1 MSEDRLIEPKLKKR
15 KKYGNRSEYSKT
27 IKTDKG
33 YTNVPSMYG
42 GQEYDEDFLT
52 ELYKDNKTDPETGRR
67 VKTFKTIEEAT
78 VAAKRRSS
86 RLKKGGFNPEGSGYD
101 YKRAKELDYKR
112 DDKGHLPTRD
122 YKTGMILKGKKHE
135 TFSKG
140 VQEDFKKGYQLKK
153 KGDRYYTIKS
163 KREFN
168 KLREKASLP
177 HVSQS
182 LKVGGLKK
190 SGFKIEM
197 PEPSPE
203 YKKIQEQRQKYDI
216 DCDLIDRE
224 KYDYDTLLSD
234 PAQYKKRGKKNKL
247 DKLFYRESPI
257 MKKFYKGLEKRQE
270 KNPFGRKTGGMSG
283 CPHREN
289 GVKSDIKGIS
299 DIQVK
304 GKKFIGVK

>member
-1 MSEDRLIEPKLKKR
+1 M
-15 KKYGNRSEYSKT
+15 T
-27 IKTDKG
+27 
-33 YTNVPSMYG
+33 
-42 GQEYDEDFLT
+42 QQ
-52 ELYKDNKTDPETGRR
+52 NKTGKRFGPPPERGP
-67 VKTFKTIEEAT
+67 KPQGM
-78 VAAKRRSS
+78 
-86 RLKKGGFNPEGSGYD
+86 KKGGFDPEGSGYD

-135 TFSKG
+135 SFSKG

-182 LKVGGLKK
+182 LKVGG
-190 SGFKIEM
+190 I
-197 PEPSPE
+197 
-203 YKKIQEQRQKYDI
+203 
-216 DCDLIDRE
+216 
-224 KYDYDTLLSD
+224 T
-234 PAQYKKRGKKNKL
+234 
-247 DKLFYRESPI
+247 
-257 MKKFYKGLEKRQE
+257 
-270 KNPFGRKTGGMSG
+270 G

-304 GKKFIGVK
+304 GKKFIVIVTGKLFLLIC